1 MTVIAI
7 SVFPLN
13 PAIVRHINDQGI
25 VPNPSAFQAIQELP
39 AGLVKPLAHGVVLG
53 NEFAVHQ
60 LFVFV
65 EQARGRCM
73 GRMRQKGGIPDE
85 EWLFLLLGF
94 VDKIEHGIQSFSS
107 DLQAI
112 VPMPST
118 RFRVPPGHPMGEST
132 PLIRTFPP
140 FTALMT

>member
-13 PAIVRHINDQGI
+13 PAIVRNINDQGI
-25 VPNPSAFQAIQELP
+25 VPNASAFQTIQELP

-65 EQARGRCM
+65 EQARGRRM

-85 EWLFLLLGF
+85 EWLFCFWASSIKSNTGSNPSRPIFRPSSPCLPRGFGTLGSF
-94 VDKIEHGIQSFSS
+94 HG
-107 DLQAI
+107 
-112 VPMPST
+112 
-118 RFRVPPGHPMGEST
+118 
-132 PLIRTFPP
+132 
-140 FTALMT
+140 